1 MQQPLLARPGVGCCT
16 RRTFSAMTCSLGM
29 LPWVGRSL
37 AADEVSGLPAAV
49 AGIAI
54 PRSRI
59 AIRAV
64 KFSRAS
70 CPAFLFN
77 HCMRTFVF
85 GALALQK
92 QNLSYDADQA
102 FVAAALH
109 DLGLL
114 PAFETK
120 GQSFEIDGADAAQK
134 FAHDAG
140 LNTTGANIVWHGVA
154 LHDARFAITRRA
166 GPEAMLVALGAASD
180 VDGPDLNA
188 DSEKQQMAEVIAAF
202 PRIQFKARFTQL
214 LIDHCQRKPLSQ
226 RGTWLEGLCRE
237 QVPSAWSN
245 TVEQEIAAAPFAE

>member
-1 MQQPLLARPGVGCCT
+1 MQRPLSARPGIACCT

-29 LPWVGRSL
+29 LPWVGQSL

-70 CPAFLFN
+70 CPGFLFN
-77 HCMRTFVF
+77 HCLRTFLF

-140 LNTTGANIVWHGVA
+140 LNTIGADIVWHGVA
-154 LHDARFAITRRA
+154 FHDARFAITRRA

-180 VDGPDLNA
+180 VDGPDLNT
-188 DSEKQQMAEVIAAF
+188 DNEKKQMAEVVAAF
-202 PRIQFKARFTQL
+202 PRLQFKSRFTKL

-245 TVEQEIAAAPFAE
+245 TVEQEIATAPFAE

>member
-1 MQQPLLARPGVGCCT
+1 MQRPLSARPGIACCT
-16 RRTFSAMTCSLGM
+16 RRTFTAMTWSLGM

-37 AADEVSGLPAAV
+37 AANEVSGLPAAV
-49 AGIAI
+49 AGITI
-54 PRSRI
+54 PRSQI
-59 AIRAV
+59 ALRAV

-70 CPAFLFN
+70 CPDFLFN

-140 LNTTGANIVWHGVA
+140 LNTIAVNIVWHGVA

-180 VDGPDLNA
+180 VDGPDLDA
-188 DSEKQQMAEVIAAF
+188 DNEKKQMAEVVAAF
-202 PRIQFKARFTQL
+202 PRLQFKARFTKL